1 MRRTY
6 ASLVVALLV
15 VVAGCAGAGGGGLQS
30 KSQQTG
36 EESSADVVQPAVAEA
51 TAAESR
57 SDAGA
62 GDGGGGGGGAPA
74 VQNRELIRTA
84 EVVLRVESFE
94 TARRELAAYARS
106 TGGFVGDSTQQVR
119 GEGNRTW
126 TTGTITLRVPAA
138 NYSNA
143 LDVVNQTGEVRQSRQ
158 QTRDVTDQVVDLEAR
173 LENLRAERDR
183 LRQLYRRANDT
194 EDVLAV
200 QRELSRVQSDIERS
214 EARLRQLERKVAFTT
229 IVVHLREPEPDA
241 PEEPEEPAW
250 YDTPVVAA
258 FLDSVD
264 GVIVFL
270 RGTVVLAAY
279 AVPYLLVLGLPAAG
293 GLFAVRR
300 YRRRSSP
307 DVPDEH
313 DEADAPLTD
322 DSDRDTSDHD
332 ETGPDGDDRDEAGHD
347 GDDRDETS
355 HDGAGGDSL
364 DDST

>member
-30 KSQQTG
+30 KAQQTG
-36 EESSADVVQPAVAEA
+36 EESSADVVQTAVAEA
-51 TAAESR
+51 TAAEDGAAESGN
-57 SDAGA
+57 DAGA
-62 GDGGGGGGGAPA
+62 SNGDAGDGGGAPA
-74 VQNRELIRTA
+74 VQNRKLIRTA
-84 EVVLRVESFE
+84 EVTLRVESFE

-106 TGGFVGDSTQQVR
+106 TGGFVGDSTQQVHS
-119 GEGNRTW
+119 EGNRTW
-126 TTGTITLRVPAA
+126 TTGTITLRIPAA

-143 LDVVNQTGEVRQSRQ
+143 LDVVNQTGEVRESSQ
-158 QTRDVTDQVVDLEAR
+158 QVRDVTDQVVDLEAR

-200 QRELSRVQSDIERS
+200 QRELSRVQSDIERA
-214 EARLRQLERKVAFTT
+214 EARLRQLKRKVAFTT
-229 IVVHLREPEPDA
+229 IVVHLREPEPEE

-279 AVPYLLVLGLPAAG
+279 ALPYLLVLGLPAAG

-332 ETGPDGDDRDEAGHD
+332 ETGPDGDDGDE
-347 GDDRDETS
+347 
-355 HDGAGGDSL
+355 
-364 DDST
+364 

>member
-51 TAAESR
+51 TAAESGN
-57 SDAGA
+57 DAGA
-62 GDGGGGGGGAPA
+62 SNGDAGDGGGAPA

-126 TTGTITLRVPAA
+126 TTGTITLRVPAT

-229 IVVHLREPEPDA
+229 IVVHLREPEPEE

-279 AVPYLLVLGLPAAG
+279 ALPYLLVLGLPAAG

-332 ETGPDGDDRDEAGHD
+332 ETGPDGDDRDE
-347 GDDRDETS
+347 TS
-355 HDGAGGDSL
+355 HDGDGKDSP